1 MKKIAVILSGS
12 GVFDG
17 AEIHESVLALHAV
30 EKQGASWHCFAPN
43 IDQLHVINHK
53 TGEEMD
59 EQRNV
64 LVEAARIARGNI
76 EDVAKL
82 NVEDYDALLVP
93 GGFGAAKN
101 LTDFA
106 VSGAE
111 CSINTH
117 VASACRAFAQ
127 ANKPAGYLCIA
138 PTIIPMIYGQGVK
151 GTIGNDEATA
161 AAFNALG
168 GEHVKCC
175 VDDIVVDEQN
185 LVLSTPAYMLA
196 ENISQAASGID
207 KLVERLVKL
216 AQLSYVMAPIHV
228 LWIGAF
234 QFSQSNMNL
243 I

>member
-1 MKKIAVILSGS
+1 MKKVAVILSGS

-17 AEIHESVLALHAV
+17 AEIHESVLALHAI

-59 EQRNV
+59 ETRNV
-64 LVEAARIARGNI
+64 LVEAARIARGKI

-82 NVEDYDALLVP
+82 NVDDYDALLLP

-106 VSGAE
+106 VKGAE

-127 ANKPAGYLCIA
+127 ARKPAGYLCIA
-138 PTIIPMIYGQGVK
+138 PTIIPLIYDHGVK
-151 GTIGNDEATA
+151 ATIGNDAATA
-161 AAFNALG
+161 AAFNTLG
-168 GEHVKCC
+168 GLHVESQ
-175 VDDIVVDEQN
+175 VDEVVFDEQH

-196 ENISQAASGID
+196 ENISEAAKGIEALVE
-207 KLVERLVKL
+207 KLVS
-216 AQLSYVMAPIHV
+216 LS
-228 LWIGAF
+228 
-234 QFSQSNMNL
+234 
-243 I
+243 

>member
-1 MKKIAVILSGS
+1 MKKVAVILSGS

-17 AEIHESVLALHAV
+17 AEIHEAVLALHAI
-30 EKQGASWHCFAPN
+30 EKQGATWHCFAPN

-59 EQRNV
+59 ETRNV

-82 NVEDYDALLVP
+82 NPDEFDALLLP

-106 VSGAE
+106 VHGAE

-138 PTIIPMIYGQGVK
+138 PVIIPMIYENGVK
-151 GTIGNDEATA
+151 GTIGNDAATA
-161 AAFNALG
+161 ATFNTMG
-168 GEHVKCC
+168 GEHIDCA
-175 VDDIVVDEQN
+175 VDEIVYDQEHK
-185 LVLSTPAYMLA
+185 VLSTPAYMLA
-196 ENISQAASGID
+196 NSISEAASGIE
-207 KLVERLVKL
+207 KLVSKL
-216 AQLSYVMAPIHV
+216 LS
-228 LWIGAF
+228 LT
-234 QFSQSNMNL
+234 
-243 I
+243 

>member
-1 MKKIAVILSGS
+1 MKKVAVILSGS

-17 AEIHESVLALHAV
+17 TEIHEAVLALHAI

-59 EQRNV
+59 ETRNV

-82 NVEDYDALLVP
+82 NVDDFDALLLP

-106 VSGAE
+106 VKGAE

-117 VASACRAFAQ
+117 VASACRAFAN
-127 ANKPAGYLCIA
+127 AAKPAGYLCIA
-138 PTIIPMIYGQGVK
+138 PVIMPMIYENGVK
-151 GTIGNDEATA
+151 GTIGNDSAVA
-161 AAFNALG
+161 AAFNAMG
-168 GEHVKCC
+168 GTHTECTVDNIVYDEEHK
-175 VDDIVVDEQN
+175 
-185 LVLSTPAYMLA
+185 VLSTPAYMLA
-196 ENISQAASGID
+196 ESISEAATGIE
-207 KLVERLVKL
+207 KLVEKL
-216 AQLSYVMAPIHV
+216 LAIA
-228 LWIGAF
+228 
-234 QFSQSNMNL
+234 
-243 I
+243 

>member
-1 MKKIAVILSGS
+1 M
-12 GVFDG
+12 
-17 AEIHESVLALHAV
+17 
-30 EKQGASWHCFAPN
+30 
-43 IDQLHVINHK
+43 
-53 TGEEMD
+53 EER
-59 EQRNV
+59 RNG

-82 NVEDYDALLVP
+82 NAEEYDALLVP

-168 GEHVKCC
+168 GEHVDCD
-175 VDDIVVDEQN
+175 VSDIVVDEQN

-196 ENISQAASGID
+196 ESISQAASGID

-216 AQLSYVMAPIHV
+216 A
-228 LWIGAF
+228 
-234 QFSQSNMNL
+234 
-243 I
+243 

>member
-1 MKKIAVILSGS
+1 MKKVAVILSGS

-17 AEIHESVLALHAV
+17 AEIHESVLSLHAI

-59 EQRNV
+59 ETRNV
-64 LVEAARIARGNI
+64 LVEAARIARGKI

-82 NVEDYDALLVP
+82 NVDDYDALLLP

-106 VSGAE
+106 VKGAE

-127 ANKPAGYLCIA
+127 ARKPAGYLCIA
-138 PTIIPMIYGQGVK
+138 PTIIPLIYDQGVK
-151 GTIGNDEATA
+151 ATIGNDAATA
-161 AAFNALG
+161 AAFNTLG
-168 GEHVKCC
+168 GLHVESQ
-175 VDDIVVDEQN
+175 VDQVVFDEQH

-196 ENISQAASGID
+196 ENISEAAKGIEALVE
-207 KLVERLVKL
+207 KLVS
-216 AQLSYVMAPIHV
+216 LS
-228 LWIGAF
+228 
-234 QFSQSNMNL
+234 
-243 I
+243 